1 MWKVLS
7 EVFDVEFVGFDEM
20 ERLVEVS
27 EPEVRIEFALN
38 CKCRTTVTLRSVCSN
53 LPVAFKVQTSSPNK
67 FLVNPPSGL
76 IAPLSSATFQI
87 ILKPQSQIPRAY
99 PRSPSDRF
107 LIKTAEFISNSSG
120 STRPDSIN
128 SWFASRPKGFSTLD
142 IKLKVAFVGPVLL
155 REAVSR
161 GDLDTVRNLLKR
173 QRSVLADLTPSEA
186 ESLLRVATELA
197 DPEDMVHLLLE
208 AGLRIQEAVGSDNV
222 NGSDDVHVVDGNIGP
237 DETHKDVVNDE
248 EQGEAV
254 FEAARRGDVRQLETL
269 MKRGGGVV
277 SYRDQY
283 GLTALHAAAFKG
295 HKDVVLML
303 SEAGTEL
310 ECQDEE
316 GHVPLHMA
324 VEGGNIETVRVLVD
338 KGVNVNA
345 MNKRGATPLYMA
357 RVWGYD
363 DICELLSSMG
373 ALPSSLPIVSS

>member
-1 MWKVLS
+1 
-7 EVFDVEFVGFDEM
+7 M

-76 IAPLSSATFQI
+76 IAPLSSATFQV

-107 LIKTAEFISNSSG
+107 LIKTAEFVSNSSG

-128 SWFASRPKGFSTLD
+128 SWFTSRPKGFSTLD

-269 MKRGGGVV
+269 MKRGGGVG

-324 VEGGNIETVRVLVD
+324 VEGGDIETVRVLVD

>member
-1 MWKVLS
+1 
-7 EVFDVEFVGFDEM
+7 M

-27 EPEVRIEFALN
+27 EPEVRIDFALN
-38 CKCRTTVTLRSVCSN
+38 CKCRATVTLRSVCPN
-53 LPVAFKVQTSSPNK
+53 FPVAFKVQTSSPNK
-67 FLVNPPSGL
+67 FLVKPPSGV
-76 IAPLSSATFQI
+76 IAPLSSATFQV
-87 ILKPQSQIPRAY
+87 ILKPQSQIPPAY

-107 LIKTAEFISNSSG
+107 LIKTAEFVSNSSG
-120 STRPDSIN
+120 PTRPDSVN

-142 IKLKVAFVGPVLL
+142 IKLKVAFVGPMLL

-173 QRSVLADLTPSEA
+173 QRSVLTDLTPSEA

-197 DPEDMVHLLLE
+197 EPEDMVHLLLE

-222 NGSDDVHVVDGNIGP
+222 KGSDDVHVAEGNIGP
-237 DETHKDVVNDE
+237 DEAHKDVVDDE
-248 EQGEAV
+248 EQGEALL
-254 FEAARRGDVRQLETL
+254 EAARRGDVMQLETL
-269 MKRGGGVV
+269 LKRGGGVV

-295 HKDVVLML
+295 HKDVVLVL
-303 SEAGTEL
+303 SEAGMEL

-324 VEGGNIETVRVLVD
+324 VEGGDIETVRVLVD
-338 KGVNVNA
+338 KGVNVNV

-373 ALPSSLPIVSS
+373 ALPSSHPIVSS